1 MNNRRNAMIKMDKI
15 TKTYGAGAVRVDAL
29 KEIDLEIRESEF
41 VGLMG
46 PSGSGKSTLMNI
58 IGCLDVPTSG
68 DYYFEGEKVQNFS
81 ANQLAEIRNKKIG
94 FVFQNFNL
102 LPYATTF
109 ENVELPMIFK
119 GVPARA
125 RRAKVMELLKKV
137 NLEARAHHRPSELSG
152 GEMQRV
158 AIARALTNDPRLIL
172 ADEPTG
178 NLDTKSGEEILKIFE
193 ELWGQGHTLV
203 IITHNPYIAD
213 CAQRVVKLKDGS
225 VEENSVRNSG

>member
-1 MNNRRNAMIKMDKI
+1 MIKMEKI
-15 TKTYGAGAVRVDAL
+15 NKTYGTGSSRVEAI
-29 KEIDLEIRESEF
+29 KEIDLEIKENEF
-41 VGLMG
+41 VGLIG

-58 IGCLDVPTSG
+58 IGCLDMPTSG
-68 DYYFEGEKVQNFS
+68 DYFFEGEKVQGFS
-81 ANQLAEIRNKKIG
+81 SNQLAEIRNRKIG

-119 GVPARA
+119 GASARA
-125 RRAKVMELLKKV
+125 RRAKVMELLERV
-137 NLEARAHHRPSELSG
+137 NLAARAHHRPSELSG

-178 NLDTKSGEEILKIFE
+178 NLDTKSGQEILRIFE
-193 ELWGQGHTLV
+193 ELWSQGHTLV

-213 CAQRVVKLKDGS
+213 CARRVVKLRDGL
-225 VEENSVRNSG
+225 VEEGSLRK

>member
-1 MNNRRNAMIKMDKI
+1 MIKMEKI
-15 TKTYGAGAVRVDAL
+15 NKTYGTGSSRVEAI
-29 KEIDLEIRESEF
+29 KEIDLEIKENEF
-41 VGLMG
+41 VGLIG

-58 IGCLDVPTSG
+58 IGCLDMPTSG
-68 DYYFEGEKVQNFS
+68 DYFFEGEKVQGFS
-81 ANQLAEIRNKKIG
+81 SNQLAEIRNRKIG

-119 GVPARA
+119 GASARA
-125 RRAKVMELLKKV
+125 RRAKVMELLERV
-137 NLEARAHHRPSELSG
+137 NLAARAHHRPSELSG

-178 NLDTKSGEEILKIFE
+178 NLDTKSGQEILRIFE
-193 ELWGQGHTLV
+193 ELWSQGHTLV

-213 CAQRVVKLKDGS
+213 CARRVVKLRDGL
-225 VEENSVRNSG
+225 VEEDSARM